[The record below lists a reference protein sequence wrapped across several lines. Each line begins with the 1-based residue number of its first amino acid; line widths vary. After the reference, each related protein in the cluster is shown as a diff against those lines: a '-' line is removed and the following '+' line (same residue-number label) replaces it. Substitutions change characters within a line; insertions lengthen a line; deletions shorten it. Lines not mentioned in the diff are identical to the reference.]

1 MAILRLG
8 QTSLVFSIIAV
19 IGGSIVKPY
28 AKVGGWIMIGSGIAI
43 FITSCFYNALG
54 IFPATVLIAAGLT
67 SISRKTHASHSGDV
81 SS

>member
-1 MAILRLG
+1 
-8 QTSLVFSIIAV
+8 
-19 IGGSIVKPY
+19 
-28 AKVGGWIMIGSGIAI
+28 MIGSGIAI

-67 SISRKTHASHSGDV
+67 GISRKTNASHSVDV